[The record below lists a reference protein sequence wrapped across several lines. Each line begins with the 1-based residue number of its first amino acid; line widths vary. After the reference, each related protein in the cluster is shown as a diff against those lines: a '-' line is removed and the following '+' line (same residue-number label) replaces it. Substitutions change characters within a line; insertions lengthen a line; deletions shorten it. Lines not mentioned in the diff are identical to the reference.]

1 MSDTDSNEYDS
12 DSVEEEVAP
21 EPTKKRGK
29 AKKDPNK
36 PKRNMSSFF
45 LYSQANRADVKA
57 NNPDA
62 AFGDIAR
69 LLSAQFKALPEKERA
84 KWDKKA
90 AADKLRYQ
98 EEMKHYVPSEEYE
111 DAGGGGGKKKKAKK
125 DPNQPKRNMSAYF
138 LYSVA
143 VRPQVK
149 EQNPDASF
157 GDIAK
162 IISAQ
167 FKALPEAERK
177 KWDAKAATDKERY
190 TSQMSDY
197 QATL

>member
-62 AFGDIAR
+62 AFGDIVSILISSFVQSHCAAVFDFLR
-69 LLSAQFKALPEKERA
+69 IFVLVRMYGCGLNSAV
-84 KWDKKA
+84 DC
-90 AADKLRYQ
+90 
-98 EEMKHYVPSEEYE
+98 
-111 DAGGGGGKKKKAKK
+111 
-125 DPNQPKRNMSAYF
+125 
-138 LYSVA
+138 
-143 VRPQVK
+143 
-149 EQNPDASF
+149 
-157 GDIAK
+157 
-162 IISAQ
+162 
-167 FKALPEAERK
+167 
-177 KWDAKAATDKERY
+177 
-190 TSQMSDY
+190 
-197 QATL
+197 